1 MQKACR
7 EYPAGISQ
15 RPVYMPYVKR
25 NAAGEIVAVSAL
37 EDADHCDEVDSEDL
51 TLRLFLHKLSSTP
64 GLADT
69 DLQLVR
75 VLEDL
80 IDLLVERSV
89 IRFTDLPARAQE
101 KLSARRSARVSMRS
115 LDLLSEQ
122 DGQIL

>member
-1 MQKACR
+1 
-7 EYPAGISQ
+7 
-15 RPVYMPYVKR
+15 MPYVQRKPS
-25 NAAGEIVAVSAL
+25 GEIAAVSDTADAL
-37 EDADHCDEVDSEDL
+37 HVEAVAADDPE
-51 TLRLFLHKLSSTP
+51 LRLFLHKLSSTP

-89 IRFTDLPARAQE
+89 IRFTDLPPRAQE